1 MQNIL
6 VYGTILFDHMND
18 NYFIGGCH
26 TNVAAHCAKLGLD
39 TTMVSSIGKDTLGRE
54 AVAWMNSIGIHTE
67 YVTVDSE
74 HPTGTVEVDL
84 SNPQNPQYLLFDN
97 VAYDY
102 IRLDE
107 ESLNQLKNRE
117 FDFMYFST
125 SEQRH
130 DVSTETLHQ
139 LLSLLTVKNVFF
151 DINLRKNCY
160 TIPKIIASLEK
171 TDILKVNEEELGFLA
186 ANVLETDGTEEEY
199 IKDLVQEYAIRVIIV
214 TRSGKGASAYW
225 DGKRVDAEAVP
236 VEVVDTVGAGDGFSA
251 AFINRLAQTGD
262 IESALKAGA
271 LMGSYVSGKRSA
283 IPEYTEEFLRQ
294 IQY

>member
-6 VYGTILFDHMND
+6 VYGTILFDHIKND
-18 NYFIGGCH
+18 YFIGGCH

-39 TTMVSSIGKDTLGRE
+39 TTMVSSVGDDLLGRR
-54 AVAWMNSIGIHTE
+54 ALDWMNALGIHTE
-67 YVTVDSE
+67 YVTTDRA

-84 SNPQNPQYLLFDN
+84 SDPQSPQYLLLED

-107 ESLNQLKNRE
+107 EALSRLKEKE
-117 FDFMYFST
+117 FDFLYFST

-130 DVSTETLHQ
+130 EVSTETLHQ
-139 LLSLLTVKNVFF
+139 LLNSVKIKHVFF

-160 TIPKIIASLEK
+160 TIPKIIASLGK

-186 ANVLETDGTEEEY
+186 ANVLKAAAAEEDL
-199 IKDLVQEYAIRVIIV
+199 IKGLMRKYAIRVIIV
-214 TRSGKGASAYW
+214 TRSGRGASAYW
-225 DGKRVDAEAVP
+225 DGGRIDEEAVP
-236 VEVVDTVGAGDGFSA
+236 VDVVDTVGAGDGFSA
-251 AFINRLAQTGD
+251 AFIDRFGRTGD
-262 IESALKAGA
+262 IGAALKAGA

-283 IPEYTEEFLRQ
+283 IPEYTEEFLKQ
-294 IQY
+294 ML

>member
-39 TTMVSSIGKDTLGRE
+39 TTMVSSIGKDTLGCE

-84 SNPQNPQYLLFDN
+84 SNPQNPQYLLLDN

-186 ANVLETDGTEEEY
+186 ANVLETEGTEEEY